1 MFREGARVVPLR
13 HRWGPDRKLVRICVA
28 RRPEN
33 HNVSVGVG
41 LEGPLDLMS
50 GSTEEKN
57 NSRDRAV
64 ADVSQRLA
72 VAADAFEALMSG
84 KEGRMADLMDHA
96 RLLRQAQ
103 VALQRSEDRLSAIME
118 SSHAAMIGRNLD
130 GIITEWNAGA
140 ETIFGYSAAEA
151 VGQPISMLLPAEHR
165 DEPAQLLERIKRG
178 ERIDDYE
185 TVRIRKDGKRIH
197 VSLIV
202 SPIKDPAGE
211 VVGTFTIG
219 QDITVRLNMEAQLWQ
234 AHKMES
240 IGILA
245 RGIAHNFNNILAV
258 IQGYASLLMMARDLP
273 ASVTDQAQKISQ
285 ATDRAANLTRQ
296 LLVFSQRQ
304 ELRPEDLDL
313 NEAVESMASMLQ
325 PILGEDITVRV
336 IAKPDLPFIHAD
348 LAKVE
353 QVLLNLAVNARDAM
367 PKGGQLFIATDVVI
381 IGEDYARRNPDAF
394 AGQFVLLT
402 VSDSGSGIVPGDVPH
417 IFDPFFTTKDVGK
430 GIGLGLSTVYGI
442 VKQHRGWIEIESVP
456 NKGTA
461 FRIFFPSVK
470 RKADVRPVREP
481 GAKLREG
488 TETILLVEDESSL
501 RGPVRTIL
509 ERHGFRVIEAGS
521 GVEALSVWKQRQD
534 RVDLLLVDLVMPD
547 GMSGQDL
554 AEMLRVE
561 KPQLRVLYT
570 SGYSAD
576 AARLHC
582 PLVDG
587 VNFLQKP
594 YHADKLL
601 HTVRNCLDTE

>member
-1 MFREGARVVPLR
+1 
-13 HRWGPDRKLVRICVA
+13 
-28 RRPEN
+28 
-33 HNVSVGVG
+33 
-41 LEGPLDLMS
+41 MS
-50 GSTEEKN
+50 GSTEEKA
-57 NSRDRAV
+57 NSRERAV
-64 ADVSQRLA
+64 ADLGQRLLA
-72 VAADAFEALMSG
+72 AADAFEALMNG
-84 KEGRMADLMDHA
+84 KEDRLADLLNHA
-96 RLLRQAQ
+96 RLLRDAQAT
-103 VALQRSEDRLSAIME
+103 LRGSEDRLSAIVE
-118 SSHAAMIGRNLD
+118 SSHAAMISRTLD
-130 GIITEWNAGA
+130 GIITEWNTGA
-140 ETIFGYSAAEA
+140 EAIFGYSAAEA
-151 VGQPISMLLPAEHR
+151 IGQPIALLLPPEHR

-178 ERIDDYE
+178 ERIDDFE
-185 TVRIRKDGKRIH
+185 TVRIRKGGKRIH

-202 SPIKDPAGE
+202 SPIKDAAGE

-219 QDITVRLNMEAQLWQ
+219 QDITVRLNLEAQLWQ

-313 NEAVESMASMLQ
+313 NGAVESMASMLQ

-336 IAKPDLPFIHAD
+336 IAKPDLAFIHAD
-348 LAKVE
+348 LAKLE
-353 QVLLNLAVNARDAM
+353 QVLLNLAINARDAM
-367 PKGGQLFIATDVVI
+367 PKGGQLFIATDEVVVD
-381 IGEDYARRNPDAF
+381 EDYTRRNPDAVV
-394 AGQFVLLT
+394 GRFVLLT
-402 VSDSGSGIVPGDVPH
+402 VSDSGSGIAPENLPH
-417 IFDPFFTTKDVGK
+417 VFDPFFTTKDVGK
-430 GIGLGLSTVYGI
+430 GIGLGLSSVYGI
-442 VKQHRGWIEIESVP
+442 VKQHRGWIEIDTVP
-456 NKGTA
+456 NKGTTV
-461 FRIFFPSVK
+461 RTFFPSVE
-470 RKADVRPVREP
+470 RKVAVRPVLPAGPRP
-481 GAKLREG
+481 REG
-488 TETILLVEDESSL
+488 TETILLVEDETSL
-501 RGPVRTIL
+501 RGPVRSIL

-521 GVEALSVWKQRQD
+521 GVEALSVWKHRQD

-561 KPQLRVLYT
+561 APHLRVLYT
-570 SGYSAD
+570 SGYSTE

-582 PLVDG
+582 PLVEG

-601 HTVRNCLDTE
+601 QTVRSCLDTE